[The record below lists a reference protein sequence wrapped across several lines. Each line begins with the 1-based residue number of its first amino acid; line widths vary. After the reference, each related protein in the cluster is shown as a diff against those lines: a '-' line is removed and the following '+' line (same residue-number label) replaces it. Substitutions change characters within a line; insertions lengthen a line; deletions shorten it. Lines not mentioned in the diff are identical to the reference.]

1 MSSPKKKKLY
11 WTRFQDNWLEKSDF
25 KEWLV
30 KRDEFTAGCRYC
42 NINLTVK
49 YNGIAALNDHN
60 ETKSHK
66 TKTCSAKMSQSINA
80 FVSTIN
86 KQQTDWVTVSE
97 LCLTYHTINHY
108 LSYNSMDCNVKLI
121 KNLFKDSKI
130 AQTLQCGRTKMEALN
145 ENVLCP
151 LSIEIHLNAIKDKKF
166 SIASDASNKGNVKL
180 YPIAIQY
187 FDINKGINNFVLNF
201 YEDSNE
207 KSDNICLKLKQ
218 CLSENNIN
226 ESNLIA
232 YTGDNASINY
242 GIHHSVYQ
250 MFKSANSCV
259 VKANCNCHVL
269 HNTAKHALITLP
281 FDIENL
287 VLKMFSHFSISAK
300 RVSDLKSCYNY
311 TDNEFQKM
319 KKHSTTRWLT
329 LLPAINCIINNMN
342 ELKSY
347 FVGIGTEECPPIIN
361 EFVWSEAQNNVNISE
376 LYLHFSSHF
385 MDLFHKNIKILEMKS
400 TNATNLYDLMLKLK
414 TQLENRLNKEFFG
427 SKVNECIEKC
437 SFEVKNTFIKSAKIV
452 YKRAIDYLNNHF
464 DFNDSI
470 FKLFSHMNLDS
481 ELQFEK
487 IVVIC
492 DKLNITL
499 DKDTLFDE
507 LNTFNAM
514 LNEINKTDLSCDS
527 VSKYCKILPAFDS
540 KNLTKV
546 VETVLAIPVGNE
558 FVERVFSGLKKVWT
572 DERNRMN
579 INLIKAEICVKNNFS
594 LSCHD
599 FIDFIKDNKSCITAA
614 KSQQKYRF
622 SKK

>member
-1 MSSPKKKKLY
+1 
-11 WTRFQDNWLEKSDF
+11 
-25 KEWLV
+25 
-30 KRDEFTAGCRYC
+30 
-42 NINLTVK
+42 
-49 YNGIAALNDHN
+49 
-60 ETKSHK
+60 
-66 TKTCSAKMSQSINA
+66 
-80 FVSTIN
+80 
-86 KQQTDWVTVSE
+86 
-97 LCLTYHTINHY
+97 
-108 LSYNSMDCNVKLI
+108 
-121 KNLFKDSKI
+121 
-130 AQTLQCGRTKMEALN
+130 
-145 ENVLCP
+145 
-151 LSIEIHLNAIKDKKF
+151 
-166 SIASDASNKGNVKL
+166 
-180 YPIAIQY
+180 
-187 FDINKGINNFVLNF
+187 
-201 YEDSNE
+201 
-207 KSDNICLKLKQ
+207 
-218 CLSENNIN
+218 
-226 ESNLIA
+226 
-232 YTGDNASINY
+232 
-242 GIHHSVYQ
+242 
-250 MFKSANSCV
+250 
-259 VKANCNCHVL
+259 
-269 HNTAKHALITLP
+269 
-281 FDIENL
+281 
-287 VLKMFSHFSISAK
+287 
-300 RVSDLKSCYNY
+300 
-311 TDNEFQKM
+311 
-319 KKHSTTRWLT
+319 
-329 LLPAINCIINNMN
+329 
-342 ELKSY
+342 
-347 FVGIGTEECPPIIN
+347 
-361 EFVWSEAQNNVNISE
+361 
-376 LYLHFSSHF
+376 
-385 MDLFHKNIKILEMKS
+385 
-400 TNATNLYDLMLKLK
+400 
-414 TQLENRLNKEFFG
+414 LENRLNKEFCG